1 MSSHKISSHLIS
13 LVDII
18 LVAIQYPISLANIY
32 IINISNS
39 PFGFALD
46 KSSAEREREIE
57 KKEERG
63 YEFQV
68 LCQTLAENDFNE
80 NKTQAGSN
88 QILNLVS

>member
-1 MSSHKISSHLIS
+1 MLWIK
-13 LVDII
+13 
-18 LVAIQYPISLANIY
+18 AAQR
-32 IINISNS
+32 
-39 PFGFALD
+39 
-46 KSSAEREREIE
+46 EREREIA

-68 LCQTLAENDFNE
+68 LCPTLAENDFNE